1 MIVYQVR
8 IDPDKPDM
16 SVWTDRDEA
25 VEWAK
30 ADWKERC
37 GEGDYEPVE
46 NEDFLIE
53 SLIVNLPEW
62 RSIDSA
68 PKSGAPILLWW
79 QRCKHPAIG
88 RWVDDETGTGWMSE
102 GDQCMPKNQNDCT
115 HWQPLPQPPKTG
127 DEDND

>member
-37 GEGDYEPVE
+37 GEEDYEPVE

-53 SLIVNLPEW
+53 SLIVNLPECFDPKEMLEAGW
-62 RSIDSA
+62 VQIDRVITNA
-68 PKSGAPILLWW
+68 NYQLRP
-79 QRCKHPAIG
+79 
-88 RWVDDETGTGWMSE
+88 
-102 GDQCMPKNQNDCT
+102 
-115 HWQPLPQPPKTG
+115 
-127 DEDND
+127 